1 MNRREERHFMRNDPE
16 ASEDRRLIRAVQNVM
31 LGSMPVPVRAA
42 TDPFAVVHG
51 AAEEVRH
58 DTSYAWDNST
68 RGDPDQLVLQRTL
81 TGAGFFRDAAGE
93 HLVPAHHAMLFTQRE
108 PTRYGYPAG
117 ATEPYRLRFLAFSPT
132 GVRLLFDR
140 IRADFGSVVRLPE
153 ESEAAALFD
162 ELFEGVRGRKLRD
175 RFHESELIYRL
186 LIALYR
192 EQVQGSRERDPVEFG
207 LHFLRSH
214 FRSPINL
221 KGVAAKC
228 GITREHFIRAFRARY
243 RESPGALLRRLRLEH
258 ADTMLAA
265 TELGVAEIARASGFG
280 SANTFGRAYRARFG
294 RSPAARR

>member
-1 MNRREERHFMRNDPE
+1 
-16 ASEDRRLIRAVQNVM
+16 
-31 LGSMPVPVRAA
+31 MPPALRTAA
-42 TDPFAVVHG
+42 DPFAVVNG
-51 AAEEVRH
+51 AAEEVRR
-58 DTSYAWDNST
+58 DTSYRWDNAT
-68 RGDPDQLVLQRTL
+68 RGDPDQLVLQRTMA
-81 TGAGFFRDAAGE
+81 GAGFFRDARGAQP
-93 HLVPAHHAMLFTQRE
+93 VPAQHAMLFTQRE
-108 PTRYGYPAG
+108 PTSYGYPEG

-162 ELFEGVRGRKLRD
+162 ELYEGVRGRRLRD

-192 EQVQGSRERDPVEFG
+192 EQVRGARDRDPVEFG
-207 LHFLRSH
+207 LHYLRSH

-228 GITREHFIRAFRARY
+228 GITREHFIREFRARY
-243 RESPGALLRRLRLEH
+243 REAPGAMLRRLRLEH

-265 TELGVAEIARASGFG
+265 TELGVAEIARASGFA

-294 RSPAARR
+294 RSPAERR

>member
-1 MNRREERHFMRNDPE
+1 
-16 ASEDRRLIRAVQNVM
+16 
-31 LGSMPVPVRAA
+31 MPAPLRTA
-42 TDPFAVVHG
+42 TDPFAVVNG
-51 AAEEVRH
+51 AAEEVRR
-58 DTSYAWDNST
+58 DTSYRWDNAT
-68 RGDPDQLVLQRTL
+68 RGDPNQLVLQRTL
-81 TGAGFFRDAAGE
+81 AGAGFFRDAQGE
-93 HLVPAHHAMLFTQRE
+93 RLVPVQHAMLFTQRE
-108 PTRYGYPAG
+108 TTSYGYPAD
-117 ATEPYRLRFLAFSPT
+117 ASEPYRLRFLAFSPT

-140 IRADFGSVVRLPE
+140 IRADFGSVVRMPE
-153 ESEAAALFD
+153 ESEVAALFD
-162 ELFEGVRGRKLRD
+162 EVFDGVRRRSLRD

-207 LHFLRSH
+207 QHYLRSH

-243 RESPGALLRRLRLEH
+243 GEAPGALLRRLRLEH

-280 SANTFGRAYRARFG
+280 SANTFGRAYRARYGASPGG
-294 RSPAARR
+294 RR

>member
-1 MNRREERHFMRNDPE
+1 MIPP
-16 ASEDRRLIRAVQNVM
+16 VQNVM
-31 LGSMPVPVRAA
+31 CPRVPRSEA
-42 TDPFAVVHG
+42 DPFAVVHA
-51 AAEEVRH
+51 AAEERQ
-58 DTSYAWDNST
+58 TSVAYHWDNAT
-68 RGDPDQLVLQRTL
+68 RGDPDRLVVQRTL
-81 TGAGFFRDAAGE
+81 EGTATYRDTAGE
-93 HLVPAHHAMLFTQRE
+93 HAVPAGCAMLFTHRE
-108 PTRYGYPAG
+108 PTSYGYPPG
-117 ATEPYRLRFLAFSPT
+117 ASEPYRHRFMTFSPA
-132 GVRLLFDR
+132 GVRPLFDR

-162 ELFEGVRGRKLRD
+162 ELYDGVRGRRLRD

-192 EQVQGSRERDPVEFG
+192 EQVLGARDRDPVEFG

-243 RESPGALLRRLRLEH
+243 REAPGAMLRRLRLEH

-265 TELGVAEIARASGFG
+265 TELGVAEIARASGFA

-294 RSPAARR
+294 RSPAERR